1 MKENKQVLVAPSIL
15 SANFSA
21 LGEAVKKI
29 QKAQGDWVHFDVM
42 DGMFVPNIT
51 FGHKILADVRSL
63 VSLPMDV
70 HLMVEH
76 PENQVNNF
84 AEAGADHI
92 IFHTEAVVHAHRL
105 VQRIKDL
112 GKKAGVSIVPST
124 PVSTLSE
131 LLPFL
136 DIILIMSVNPGFG
149 GQELIPSCLQKIEEL
164 DRLRRQHDYSYVI
177 SVDGGINRHTS
188 HLAREA
194 GVDVIIAGSAFFSTD
209 DPAEEVRILRG
220 TKKVI

>member
-1 MKENKQVLVAPSIL
+1 
-15 SANFSA
+15 
-21 LGEAVKKI
+21 
-29 QKAQGDWVHFDVM
+29 
-42 DGMFVPNIT
+42 
-51 FGHKILADVRSL
+51 
-63 VSLPMDV
+63 MDV